1 MKLRIKDNSIRFRLT
16 RSEVEQLN
24 ASGVVSADTGFPG
37 GRRLT
42 YTVESSPASVTPAAF
57 YSENTVSVRLPESM
71 VLALA
76 TTEQVSIEDEQV
88 LVDGNKLKVTV
99 EKDFA
104 CLTPREDED
113 ESDMYPHP
121 EAGQSEC

>member
-16 RSEVEQLN
+16 RSEIDQLN
-24 ASGVVSADTGFPG
+24 KTGVVTAGSGFPG

-57 YSENTVSVRLPESM
+57 YSENTISVRLPESM

-88 LVDGNKLKVTV
+88 LVDGDKLRVTV

-104 CLTPREDED
+104 CLSPREGED
-113 ESDMYPHP
+113 ESEMYPHP
-121 EAGQSEC
+121 EAGKSTC

>member
-16 RSEVEQLN
+16 RSEVEALN
-24 ASGVVSADTGFPG
+24 RTGVVSAITSFPG

-42 YTVESSPASVTPAAF
+42 YVVESSPASVTPAAF
-57 YSENTVSVRLPESM
+57 YTENTVSVRLPEAM

-76 TTEQVSIEDEQV
+76 TTEQVSIDDEQV
-88 LVDGNKLKVTV
+88 LVDGNKLRVIV

-104 CLTPREDED
+104 CLSPREGED

-121 EAGQSEC
+121 EAGSSAC

>member
-16 RSEVEQLN
+16 RSEIDALN
-24 ASGVVSADTGFPG
+24 QSGVVSASTGFPG
-37 GRRLT
+37 GRRLN
-42 YTVESSPASVTPAAF
+42 YVVESSPASVTPAAF
-57 YSENTVSVRLPESM
+57 YSENTVSVRLPEAM

-76 TTEQVSIEDEQV
+76 TTEQVSIDDQQV
-88 LVDGNKLKVTV
+88 LVDGDKLRVIV

-104 CLTPREDED
+104 CLTPREGED

-121 EAGQSEC
+121 KAGESTC

>member
-16 RSEVEQLN
+16 RSEVDQLN
-24 ASGVVSADTGFPG
+24 TTGVVSATTGFPG

-57 YSENTVSVRLPESM
+57 YSENTISVRLPESM

-104 CLTPREDED
+104 CLSPREGED

-121 EAGQSEC
+121 EAGESTC